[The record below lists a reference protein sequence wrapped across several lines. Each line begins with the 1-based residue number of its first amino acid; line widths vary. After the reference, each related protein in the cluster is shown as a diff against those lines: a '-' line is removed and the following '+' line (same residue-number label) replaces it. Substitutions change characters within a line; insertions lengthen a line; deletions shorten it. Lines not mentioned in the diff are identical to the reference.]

1 MIKDFLN
8 PIYLISAQVVF
19 YIATVSKYNY
29 VDNYT
34 RVISIVVIS
43 YLLFLALAFI
53 IKTIYTGKKQ
63 SKKDLIMNKETYL
76 LLNILNIF
84 TIFIIVVTIMK
95 ITGEYGGIL
104 GFIYNYNFN
113 VIRDIQSSLGDLGS
127 YALILSYINPV
138 VVTIIFEGVDK
149 IKSKIL
155 KKLTKI
161 LSYVNLIIIFLFS
174 MVIGARIVFIY
185 SIMTLL
191 VVKFKNMKINFKNI
205 KYVIIGIVVL
215 IFFTLYSQNIRNR
228 NMEESQIANIS
239 PIEMVS
245 NYYDKSI
252 ENSVYVI
259 TNQDNKATAE
269 GYWTLK
275 PLFTLPKHGP
285 IFSEIYTNYI
295 ADTLIKSR
303 DDEFLYVSSLGLDPV
318 YNTMGIYGYQY
329 LDWGIW
335 SIFIISIQ
343 YAISYFVFM
352 RFKLNTKGARI
363 LYPIIFIS
371 FIDLLRTNGL
381 SSSFITY
388 YIVFYILLN
397 VFDCVLTNYKYRKG
411 MINGGNR

>member
-43 YLLFLALAFI
+43 YLLLLELAFI

-275 PLFTLPKHGP
+275 PLFTLPK
-285 IFSEIYTNYI
+285 
-295 ADTLIKSR
+295 
-303 DDEFLYVSSLGLDPV
+303 LY
-318 YNTMGIYGYQY
+318 
-329 LDWGIW
+329 
-335 SIFIISIQ
+335 
-343 YAISYFVFM
+343 
-352 RFKLNTKGARI
+352 
-363 LYPIIFIS
+363 
-371 FIDLLRTNGL
+371 
-381 SSSFITY
+381 
-388 YIVFYILLN
+388 
-397 VFDCVLTNYKYRKG
+397 C
-411 MINGGNR
+411 